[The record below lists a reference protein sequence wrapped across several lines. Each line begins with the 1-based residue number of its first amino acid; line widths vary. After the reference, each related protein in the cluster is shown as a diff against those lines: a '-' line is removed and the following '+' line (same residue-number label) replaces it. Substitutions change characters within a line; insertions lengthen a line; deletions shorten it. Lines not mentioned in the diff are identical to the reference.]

1 MWAMRK
7 LHAILDKLHATG
19 LYPSLQVCVRHRGE
33 VVLHRALGRFRPI
46 GAQERWE
53 EATTETRYP
62 IFSLSKSITAICMH
76 ILFERGEAH
85 VDDPVHWY
93 IPEFAQRGKEH
104 ITLRHIL
111 THSAGI
117 PMLSWKLTDD
127 LIMDWERIIQ
137 QLCASR
143 PLYVPGRMTGYH
155 LLSGGYILGEVLQR
169 ITGRPLRE
177 FLSSELLEPLG
188 FETFNYGISP
198 AWYDRTACSERVDP
212 LPPKP
217 LMQMVNWIIQ
227 LDLEQALAVM
237 NRPAIFEAVIPAGN
251 IVGTAE
257 EVSRFFQML
266 LQEGEL
272 DGKRIL
278 SPEQVRRATVEQVF
292 TRHDF
297 TLFLTPQRYS
307 LGFMLGRKS
316 SGLNFFGR
324 NTPQAFG
331 HLGFTRNLGWADPQ
345 RELSV
350 GFLTSSKVTV
360 PRNETLMIREFQNEL
375 DRAFG

>member
-1 MWAMRK
+1 MRK

-46 GAQERWE
+46 GAQEQWE

-143 PLYVPGRMTGYH
+143 PL
-155 LLSGGYILGEVLQR
+155 
-169 ITGRPLRE
+169 
-177 FLSSELLEPLG
+177 
-188 FETFNYGISP
+188 
-198 AWYDRTACSERVDP
+198 
-212 LPPKP
+212 
-217 LMQMVNWIIQ
+217 
-227 LDLEQALAVM
+227 
-237 NRPAIFEAVIPAGN
+237 
-251 IVGTAE
+251 
-257 EVSRFFQML
+257 
-266 LQEGEL
+266 
-272 DGKRIL
+272 
-278 SPEQVRRATVEQVF
+278 
-292 TRHDF
+292 
-297 TLFLTPQRYS
+297 
-307 LGFMLGRKS
+307 
-316 SGLNFFGR
+316 
-324 NTPQAFG
+324 
-331 HLGFTRNLGWADPQ
+331 
-345 RELSV
+345 
-350 GFLTSSKVTV
+350 
-360 PRNETLMIREFQNEL
+360 
-375 DRAFG
+375 